1 MHDRWDGFGERIKR
15 LNPLWSLGKSMSLGA
30 LNDFAPMLSLLLLL
44 EVFYRELDSNVQRT
58 RLDLIESATQMIAA
72 MILEFEVL
80 PEQVERLVEGL
91 LWYKDPE
98 LQQPFLAS
106 YYDEKNALM
115 DTHTFRYLKEDRYG
129 SDWAKGGKTVY
140 QLTEEALE
148 IIFMSR
154 EWVTREERALEL
166 FQEEKW
172 LTSELGLQF
181 LRRLG
186 LSLADLKAKVYGEPF
201 VYWPRPGISLSEAKQ
216 LLIVENLSMFHT
228 CKRALEQGLDLYG
241 LIPDAI
247 IYGEGKKIEASLP
260 FYLEIFG
267 DSAVQLFYAGD
278 IDPEGWSIYAR
289 LRLKFPNYSIQL
301 AASLYQGMAELASE
315 PYQSFVGQQAN
326 ELHFS
331 SILQELSLISAHA
344 LRIINQCW
352 TEQKRIPQE
361 VITIET
367 LQQRKGVDSHA

>member
-1 MHDRWDGFGERIKR
+1 MGIRKLDTFAAETYIRDNFAASSHYQEAGGYTAFHFAMLELCQQGRLEAMSSVKSNGRQPELKVSYWIVTQQIAATWDRLQMLRMSDR
-15 LNPLWSLGKSMSLGA
+15 LQLQR
-30 LNDFAPMLSLLLLL
+30 
-44 EVFYRELDSNVQRT
+44 YRE
-58 RLDLIESATQMIAA
+58 
-72 MILEFEVL
+72 
-80 PEQVERLVEGL
+80 
-91 LWYKDPE
+91 
-98 LQQPFLAS
+98 QPFLQSA
-106 YYDEKNALM
+106 EEWQ
-115 DTHTFRYLKEDRYG
+115 RIER
-129 SDWAKGGKTVY
+129 VY
-140 QLTEEALE
+140 EFLQKRDQ
-148 IIFMSR
+148 R